1 MEDKIKEYY
10 GKILKKSTDLKTD
23 ACCTID
29 TYPDFIKDC
38 MNNIEDEILST
49 YYGCGL
55 VIPDCLD
62 KCNILDLGCGSG
74 RDIYILSQLVG
85 KDGKVTGIDMTQEQL
100 DIALKYKKIQAEKI
114 GYDNTNFIKGYIENL
129 GMIKNDEMDLVISN
143 CVINLS
149 LNKKMVL
156 QEIFRVLK
164 TGGELY
170 FSDVYSSRRIPEELK
185 NDEVL
190 WGECLSGALYWND
203 FYTLI
208 KEIGFK
214 DARIVKYNKIEIKN
228 KKIQEKLEDIDFF
241 SVTYRLFKLPNLLE
255 YDCEDYGQAISYKGS
270 IKNNPK
276 KWSLDD
282 HHVFE
287 TNKIYSVCGN
297 TWNMLNQTRYKNH
310 FNFIGNFNK
319 HYGIFPGCG
328 KNIPFLEKNKN
339 MDSNCC

>member
-1 MEDKIKEYY
+1 
-10 GKILKKSTDLKTD
+10 
-23 ACCTID
+23 
-29 TYPDFIKDC
+29 

-74 RDIYILSQLVG
+74 RDIFILSQLVG

-100 DIALKYKKIQAEKI
+100 DIALKYKKIQSEKI

-129 GMIKNDEMDLVISN
+129 GMIKNSEMDLVISN

-170 FSDVYSSRRIPEELK
+170 FSDVYSSRRIPEDLK
-185 NDEVL
+185 NDEIL

-228 KKIQEKLEDIDFF
+228 KKFKKARRYRFF
-241 SVTYRLFKLPNLLE
+241 SVTYRLFKLPDILE
-255 YDCEDYGQAISYKGS
+255 YDCEDYGQAISYKG
-270 IKNNPK
+270 
-276 KWSLDD
+276 
-282 HHVFE
+282 V
-287 TNKIYSVCGN
+287 
-297 TWNMLNQTRYKNH
+297 
-310 FNFIGNFNK
+310 
-319 HYGIFPGCG
+319 
-328 KNIPFLEKNKN
+328 
-339 MDSNCC
+339 